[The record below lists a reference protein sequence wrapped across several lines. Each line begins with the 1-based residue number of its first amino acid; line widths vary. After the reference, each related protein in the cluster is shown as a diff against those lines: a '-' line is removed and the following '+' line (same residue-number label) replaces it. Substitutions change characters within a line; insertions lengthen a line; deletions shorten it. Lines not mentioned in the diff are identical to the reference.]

1 MFSDRN
7 TNKYLNARI
16 EEKID
21 NFLLKIKVEN
31 KDPNQKGRSLIILD
45 RNSELIG
52 KKHNNSAVDIGP
64 VSSST
69 NGQSNSEDM
78 ETQANKSEFAL

>member
-1 MFSDRN
+1 M
-7 TNKYLNARI
+7 NARI

-21 NFLLKIKVEN
+21 NFLLKIKIEN
-31 KDPNQKGRSLIILD
+31 KDVNQKGRTLIILD
-45 RNSELIG
+45 RNSELIS

-64 VSSST
+64 ISSST

-78 ETQANKSEFAL
+78 ETQANKSDFAL